1 MIIIRIKEILI
12 EQIFIT
18 EDIGIMISMEKKQW
32 FEVGLRIGVGII
44 LFVTVTAAYLYS
56 WILIYP

>member
-12 EQIFIT
+12 EQAFIT
-18 EDIGIMISMEKKQW
+18 EDIGIMISVEKKQW
-32 FEVGLRIGVGII
+32 LEVGLRVGVGII
-44 LFVTVTAAYLYS
+44 LFVTVTASYLYS

>member
-12 EQIFIT
+12 EQVFIT
-18 EDIGIMISMEKKQW
+18 EDIGIMISAEKKQW
-32 FEVGLRIGVGII
+32 LEVGLRVAVGII
-44 LFVTVTAAYLYS
+44 LFAMVTAAYLYS